1 MSSPPVVPPS
11 PPVAPSPHRRR
22 TLRFGTGPEWSF
34 AQLGMTAVATGGVVV
49 YLGALH
55 RAVGGFDG
63 VWWLLALV
71 PLVLMPWPG
80 SAAPLA
86 LWAVLLTGW
95 FVLTPEGTFS
105 WWALPAAA
113 GAVAAH
119 AAHALSATSPPAGS
133 FTRATVRRWV
143 RHCVVALS
151 AACAVV
157 VAVASLSSR
166 DLTIGAVGLVVGLLG
181 VAAGLAWVRTSPP
194 SSAD

>member
-1 MSSPPVVPPS
+1 MPPPP
-11 PPVAPSPHRRR
+11 PAAPTSHRRR
-22 TLRFGTGPEWSF
+22 TLRFGAGPEWSF
-34 AQLGMTAVATGGVVV
+34 AQLGVTAVATAGVVV

-55 RAVGGFDG
+55 LAVGGFDG
-63 VWWLLALV
+63 VWWLLALA

-86 LWAVLLTGW
+86 LWAVLLIGW

-133 FTRATVRRWV
+133 FTTATVRRWV
-143 RHCVVALS
+143 RHCLVALS
-151 AACAVV
+151 ASGAVV
-157 VAVASLSSR
+157 VAVAALSSR
-166 DLTIGAVGLVVGLLG
+166 ELTVGALGLVVGLAG
-181 VAAGLAWVRTSPP
+181 MAAGLAWVRTSPP